1 MSDKNRSTSD
11 IGDTEESRK
20 GQGRGRRPSPHDSL
34 FRAVFSDP
42 VHAQSLLRDHLP
54 NNIAGLL
61 ADTPPR
67 IVDGSFVDEDLR
79 KSQADLLMEVDLTSG
94 GSGFVYVLVEHKSY
108 PDAEVVLQVLGYMV
122 RVWRDYVREGQG
134 REGRTARARSL
145 PPIIPFLG
153 YSGPERWRGPT
164 DLADMIATD
173 TPELIFLHG
182 PNLILRHWARMPP
195 EDLSR
200 DPVPQAGLIALT
212 GRGPAYLDE
221 IEDALQHNPVLQD
234 QFAVYIRDTVAGAAL
249 DELEQKLA
257 GARAGQTEGIVGTI
271 MEKLRAEGEAH
282 GLAKGEAR
290 GLAKGEAR
298 GIAKGEARGI
308 AKGEARGLAKG
319 EAKSL
324 TRLLERRFGP
334 LPAAVKARV
343 DGADLDQLD
352 VWIDRVL
359 DAKNL
364 NAVFGAT
371 E

>member
-42 VHAQSLLRDHLP
+42 VHAQSLLRDQLP
-54 NNIAGLL
+54 NDIAGLL

-79 KSQADLLMEVDLTSG
+79 KSQADLLMEVDLASG

-108 PDAEVVLQVLGYMV
+108 PDAEVVLQVLGYML
-122 RVWRDYVREGQG
+122 RVWRAYVREGRG
-134 REGRTARARSL
+134 REGCAARARSL

-153 YSGPERWRGPT
+153 YSGHERWRGPT

-182 PNLILRHWARMPP
+182 PNLILRHWARMRP

-221 IEDALQHNPVLQD
+221 IEDALQDNPVLQD

-257 GARAGQTEGIVGTI
+257 AARAGQTEGIVGTI
-271 MEKLRAEGEAH
+271 MEKLRAEGEA
-282 GLAKGEAR
+282 
-290 GLAKGEAR
+290 R
-298 GIAKGEARGI
+298 GI
-308 AKGEARGLAKG
+308 AKG

>member
-1 MSDKNRSTSD
+1 
-11 IGDTEESRK
+11 
-20 GQGRGRRPSPHDSL
+20 
-34 FRAVFSDP
+34 
-42 VHAQSLLRDHLP
+42 
-54 NNIAGLL
+54 
-61 ADTPPR
+61 
-67 IVDGSFVDEDLR
+67 
-79 KSQADLLMEVDLTSG
+79 
-94 GSGFVYVLVEHKSY
+94 
-108 PDAEVVLQVLGYMV
+108 
-122 RVWRDYVREGQG
+122 
-134 REGRTARARSL
+134 
-145 PPIIPFLG
+145 
-153 YSGPERWRGPT
+153 
-164 DLADMIATD
+164 
-173 TPELIFLHG
+173 
-182 PNLILRHWARMPP
+182 MPP

-249 DELEQKLA
+249 DELEEKLA
-257 GARAGQTEGIVGTI
+257 GTRAGQTEGIVGTI
-271 MEKLRAEGEAH
+271 MEKLRAEGEA
-282 GLAKGEAR
+282 KGRAEGVAE
-290 GLAKGEAR
+290 GE
-298 GIAKGEARGI
+298 
-308 AKGEARGLAKG
+308 AKG

-352 VWIDRVL
+352 VWLDRVL